1 MCVCAGY
8 YGTTKLGM
16 EKEFPRILWR
26 EKFTTKEAVKKSFML
41 SKREEPRIVDKSL
54 DIPAEIYEESCVV
67 FLFYREAEWRWMG
80 NCVAS
85 FFIKAIKEPFSAAL
99 SEVIKQFPS
108 FSSSFYSFSCF
119 ATTIDCQLSR
129 KAIEHLIDRYIVV
142 SPPND
147 ANRSHWQM

>member
-1 MCVCAGY
+1 
-8 YGTTKLGM
+8 M
-16 EKEFPRILWR
+16 EEEFPCQLFLRVFMARKIYND
-26 EKFTTKEAVKKSFML
+26 EAVKESFML
-41 SKREEPRIVDKSL
+41 NKREELRIVDKSL

-108 FSSSFYSFSCF
+108 FSSSFFFSCF

-129 KAIEHLIDRYIVV
+129 KAIEHLIDR
-142 SPPND
+142 
-147 ANRSHWQM
+147 